1 MLPRSTTLSSLI
13 LRIIFAV
20 FCHLFY
26 AAGAPAQT
34 DAVNTALQAPAD
46 DEIFLQADSQS
57 TDGSVWRYLRGHAE
71 VKKGG
76 MILTADE
83 VDYNEE
89 TGASEARGNVH
100 FSYPARKEEV
110 YASRFEYNLDAET
123 GMFYNVH
130 GTVSSA
136 TQGNVRIL
144 TTNEPFYFQ
153 GERAQKIEDH
163 YIVYN
168 GFVTD
173 CRMPHPWWTLGSPQ
187 TTVVPGEHA
196 LMRRAVFRLRR
207 IPLFYTPYFYKSLE
221 RLPRQS
227 GFLTP
232 NIGNSSTRGFVLGE
246 SFFWALNRSADLTPG
261 FTFFSARGFASH
273 VTGRLRPS
281 PTSHFD
287 FYFFDMYDRGIM
299 QGSNLVKQGGQTL
312 LVNGRAELPWGFH
325 GVVDVNYLSS
335 LEFRLAFSETLTEA
349 ISSESH
355 SAAFASKEF
364 SSYFINV
371 ALVRNQNFIT
381 TAPGDTVSIKKLP
394 SLEFNSV
401 DHSLKAGRLPL
412 WFSFDS
418 SADVLSRNQPGLHTG
433 TATERFDL
441 FPRISTKLYWK
452 GFHLVPTFGVDETY
466 YGERF
471 RPDGTVEGKDL
482 IRSVRQLSFEL
493 MAPSLERVFHGPKL
507 LGDQVKHVIEE
518 KITYRNVSG
527 VDDFSRV
534 IHFDERDL
542 MADTSQL
549 EIMVANRLFAKRDA
563 SGEVREVASLEVSQF
578 RYFDPTF
585 GGALIPGQRNVFL
598 ATAQAAPFAF
608 ADTPRNY
615 SPVTTVLRLQPRWN
629 YTIEW
634 RNDYDPLRGKFVDS
648 GVSADATV
656 KNFGFSVGHY
666 SVRSDPVLTPDSSQ
680 LRGMFRYGSLNKRG
694 WSTGIN
700 MVYDYRQGI
709 IQYATS
715 QVTYNTDC
723 CGFSVEWH
731 RFSLSAARNEN
742 QFRLALSIANIGSF
756 GNLKKQER
764 VF

>member
-1 MLPRSTTLSSLI
+1 MPPRSALLSVLI
-13 LRIIFAV
+13 LPITFAAL
-20 FCHLFY
+20 CHLFC
-26 AAGAPAQT
+26 APARGQT
-34 DAVNTALQAPAD
+34 PALNVTAQTPAS

-57 TDGSVWRYLRGHAE
+57 TDGSVWRYLRGHVE
-71 VKKGG
+71 VKRGG
-76 MILTADE
+76 MVLTADE
-83 VDYNEE
+83 MDYNEQ

-110 YASRFEYNLDAET
+110 YASRFEYNLDTEI

-136 TQGNVRIL
+136 SQGNVRIL

-163 YIVYN
+163 YIVYD

-187 TTVVPGEHA
+187 TTVVPGDHA
-196 LMRRAVFRLRR
+196 VMRRAMFRLHRV
-207 IPLFYTPYFYKSLE
+207 PLFYMPYFRKSLE

-246 SFFWALNRSADLTPG
+246 SFFWAANRSFDLTPG

-273 VTGRLRPS
+273 ATGRFRPS

-299 QGSNLVKQGGQTL
+299 QGGNLVKQGGQTL
-312 LVNGRAELPWGFH
+312 LVNGRTELPWGFH
-325 GVVDVNYLSS
+325 GVVNVNYLSS

-355 SAAFASKEF
+355 SIGFATKEF
-364 SSYFINV
+364 SSYYLNV
-371 ALVRNQNFIT
+371 ALVRDENFIT
-381 TAPGDTVSIKKLP
+381 TAPGDTISIRKLP
-394 SLEFNSV
+394 SVEFNGV
-401 DHSLKAGRLPL
+401 DHELNAGRLPL
-412 WFSFDS
+412 WFSFDTS
-418 SADVLSRNQPGLHTG
+418 MDLLSRNQPGFHTG
-433 TATERFDL
+433 TATERFDM

-452 GFHLVPTFGVDETY
+452 GFHLVPTLGVDETY
-466 YGERF
+466 YGERV
-471 RPDGTVEGKDL
+471 RPDGTVEGQDL
-482 IRSVRQLSFEL
+482 LRSAREISLEL
-493 MAPSLERVFHGPKL
+493 TPPTLERVFHGPKV

-518 KITYRNVSG
+518 RITYRNVTG
-527 VDDFSRV
+527 IDDFSRV
-534 IHFDERDL
+534 IRFDERDL
-542 MADTSQL
+542 LADTSQL
-549 EIMVANRLFAKRDA
+549 ELSIVNRLFTKRES

-585 GGALIPGQRNVFL
+585 GGALVPGQRNVFL
-598 ATAQAAPFAF
+598 ATTDAASFAF

-615 SPVTTVLRLQPRWN
+615 SPVATVLRLQPRWN

-634 RNDYDPLRGKFVDS
+634 RNDYDPLRGKLVDS
-648 GVSADATV
+648 GLSADATV
-656 KNFGFSVGHY
+656 KNFGFSLGHY
-666 SVRSDPVLTPDSSQ
+666 SVRSDPVLTPDSNQ

-731 RFSLSAARNEN
+731 RFALGTTRNEN
-742 QFRLALSIANIGSF
+742 QFRVALSIANIGSF